1 MKLKSIRCF
10 QANLTKNLL
19 VPKQFYLWTAIAWS
33 GLIVFFCLIK
43 SSDIPVVQITNLDK
57 VVHAFFHLVF
67 TSLWF
72 LFFKK
77 QINSSAVFKPLMLS
91 FLFSIFFGITIEIAQ
106 ALFTTT
112 RKGDLF
118 DVLANTSG
126 ATLAAC
132 IILLFNQY
140 TRINK
145 I

>member
-1 MKLKSIRCF
+1 VL
-10 QANLTKNLL
+10 
-19 VPKQFYLWTAIAWS
+19 KQFYFWAALSWT

-43 SSDIPVVQITNLDK
+43 SSDIPAIQITNLDK
-57 VVHAFFHLVF
+57 VVHSFFHLVF

-77 QINSSAVFKPLMLS
+77 QMNSSDVLKPLLLS
-91 FLFSIFFGITIEIAQ
+91 FMLSIFFGIVIEIAQ

-118 DVLANTSG
+118 DVLANLSG

-132 IILLFNQY
+132 IILFLNKY
-140 TRINK
+140 TSLNK
-145 I
+145 A